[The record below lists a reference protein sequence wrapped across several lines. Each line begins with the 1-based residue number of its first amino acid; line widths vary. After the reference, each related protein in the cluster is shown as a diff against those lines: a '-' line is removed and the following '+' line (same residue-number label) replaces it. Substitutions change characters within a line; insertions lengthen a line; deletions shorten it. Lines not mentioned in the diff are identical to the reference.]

1 MSDPVSL
8 AGTAVGIV
16 SLGLSVCKGLVSY
29 YSQVRDCPKE
39 TKNMLQKIEGL
50 KDVLEVLEDVFR
62 SHDDLKT
69 ETPAVKTA
77 KQNILACTNGLEE
90 LKDITEKCEATSAKS
105 GRDLINRMS
114 YPFRRDTIKAI
125 LEHVDSLQSN
135 LDTSID
141 VLHLQV

>member
-16 SLGLSVCKGLVSY
+16 SLGLSVCQGLASY

-39 TKNMLQKIEGL
+39 TRNILQKIEGL
-50 KDVLEVLEDVFR
+50 NDVLEVLEDVFR
-62 SHDDLKT
+62 SHHGLKT
-69 ETPAVKTA
+69 VETAAVKTA
-77 KQNILACTNGLEE
+77 TQNILACKSGLEE
-90 LKDITEKCEATSAKS
+90 LMDITEKCEATSAKS

-114 YPFRRDTIKAI
+114 YPFKRDTIKAI

-135 LDTSID
+135 LDTSINI
-141 VLHLQV
+141 LHL